1 MLARLDDE
9 TMEALRASIPLGR
22 IGTPADVANLVT
34 FLISDRASYL
44 TGLTVS
50 VSGGLVMA

>member
-1 MLARLDDE
+1 
-9 TMEALRASIPLGR
+9 MEALRASIPLGR
-22 IGTPADVANLVT
+22 IGTSEDVANLVT